1 MKACIKAWQNVINP
15 TTGRVHDEEGL
26 QALDAILYGP
36 VREVKVVT
44 DEVFVEMEAEF
55 KNLHP
60 DFCYDNLELL
70 TTC

>member
-36 VREVKVVT
+36 VREVKDVT
-44 DEVFVEMEAEF
+44 YEVFVDMEAEF

-60 DFCYDNLELL
+60 DFCYDNLKVL
-70 TTC
+70 TT